1 MVAGKTFA
9 FFWLTVALLLAGC
22 SQEISFKKDIFPI
35 FEKRCL
41 SCHKAGGMGYEKS
54 GFSVESYAAILK
66 GTRHGRVVDP
76 GSSINS
82 TLFRL
87 VDHQV
92 EPQIFMPFEAPK
104 LPEEEI
110 KVIREWIDH
119 GAKDN

>member
-1 MVAGKTFA
+1 MVPGKTFA
-9 FFWLTVALLLAGC
+9 ILLPILLLLMAGC
-22 SQEISFKKDIFPI
+22 SQEVSFKRDIYPI

-41 SCHKAGGMGYEKS
+41 SCHKAGGKGYEKS
-54 GFSVESYAAILK
+54 GFSVESYDAILK
-66 GTRHGRVVDP
+66 GTRHGRVIDP

-92 EPQIFMPFEAPK
+92 DPQIFMPLDAPK

-110 KVIREWIDH
+110 KVIREWIDL